1 MIDNHRHRSGRSRQ
15 GVTLLE
21 VIISLILV
29 STIILVSITASANLI
44 RNKSISMES
53 VRGHDLAFQILDEV
67 TAARF
72 EDADDDERTF
82 GREGSE
88 TATNRTDFD
97 DVDDYHNYFSSPPV
111 HRDGSPVAGLAGWSF
126 SVTVEPAQATTGGIV
141 TTDDT
146 AAPLKLVMVTY
157 VAPSGLT
164 DAESM
169 LVSEVPTN
177 LPDNTAS
184 ENWRSV
190 TLTFPNGRSIDVSG
204 PLRNAPEPA
213 YP

>member
-1 MIDNHRHRSGRSRQ
+1 MIDHHRDRRADSRH

-29 STIILVSITASANLI
+29 STIILVSITASANLM

-53 VRGHDLAFQILDEV
+53 VRGHELAFQILDEV

-72 EDADDDERTF
+72 EDADEDERTF
-82 GREGSE
+82 GREDSE

-97 DVDDYHNYFSSPPV
+97 DVDDYHNYSASPPA
-111 HRDGSPVAGLAGWSF
+111 HRDGSPIAELAGWSF
-126 SVTVEPAQATTGGIV
+126 SVTVAPAESTTGGIV
-141 TTDDT
+141 TTTDT
-146 AAPLKLVMVTY
+146 AAPLKRVIVTY

-164 DAESM
+164 DSESM
-169 LVSEVPTN
+169 LVSKVPSN
-177 LPDNTAS
+177 LPDNTAY

-190 TLTFPNGRSIDVSG
+190 TLTFPNGRSINVSG
-204 PLRNAPEPA
+204 PLRNAPEPVDR
-213 YP
+213 